1 MKLPNGFGSIY
12 KLKGNR
18 RNPYMVV
25 LTKGYVRVKN
35 NIKREKMI
43 LGYYCTKKEALS
55 ALTNYHENPY
65 DIQTESI
72 TFAELYEKWSEE
84 HFKKLNN
91 KSSIRTYTAAFN
103 HSKPLHNMRFKDI
116 RPNHLEGVIEN
127 ADVGDA
133 TKSRM
138 KSMYNLIYRYALKY
152 DIVNKNYAEL
162 CNSIK
167 VERKKEKIPF
177 SHNEIKMMWEHTED
191 LPFADMIL
199 VGIYTGFRPIELI
212 SIKNENIHLEE
223 GYIIGGTKTKAG
235 TNRIVP
241 IKSEIKSIIKKKYN
255 PDNEYLFNDY
265 NAFEH
270 EYTPLSYDRYRGRFS
285 KVMTAL
291 NMHHTPHETRHTFI
305 TYAKKCKINDY
316 ILKKIVGHEIRD
328 ITEKVYIHR
337 NIEELIS
344 EIEKIH
350 FL

>member
-25 LTKGYVRVKN
+25 LTKGYVQVKS

-43 LGYYCTKKEALS
+43 LGYYCTKKEALN
-55 ALTNYHENPY
+55 ALTNYHKNPY

-116 RPNHLEGVIEN
+116 RPNHLEGTIEN
-127 ADVGDA
+127 ADVGQA

-167 VERKKEKIPF
+167 VERKKDKIPF
-177 SHNEIKMMWEHTED
+177 SRDEIKMMWEHTED
-191 LPFADMIL
+191 LPFTDMIL

-223 GYIIGGTKTKAG
+223 AYIIGGTKTKAG

-241 IKSEIKSIIKKKYN
+241 IKSEIKSIIIKKYDPN
-255 PDNEYLFNDY
+255 NEYLFNDY

-270 EYTPLSYDRYRGRFS
+270 DYTPLTYDKYRGRFS
-285 KVMTAL
+285 RVMTAL
-291 NMHHTPHETRHTFI
+291 NMNHTPHETRHTFI
-305 TYAKKCKINDY
+305 TYAKKSKINDY

-328 ITEKVYIHR
+328 VTEKVYTHR
-337 NIEELIS
+337 NIEDLIN
-344 EIEKIH
+344 EAEKIQ